1 MVKNITD
8 SRKEG
13 KSGSISGDIGNMPE
27 ENWTV
32 KINPSV
38 LKTIREKARSEDKNV
53 STWFDVGTT
62 IELDKKEEEIE
73 DIMELA
79 KDTKLGTKLTNVTL
93 KKVIL
98 IVLL

>member
-1 MVKNITD
+1 VKSITD
-8 SRKEG
+8 NRKEG
-13 KSGSISGDIGNMPE
+13 KSGSISGDIGNMPN

-38 LKTIREKARSEDKNV
+38 LKTIREKARSEDANV
-53 STWFDVGTT
+53 STWFDTGTT
-62 IELDKKEEEIE
+62 IELKKKEEEIE